1 MENKNTLNQNLDT
14 DLFDK
19 TMRDMTIAIVST
31 EDEHEKEL
39 LKHLQ
44 RCLVKLKARTE
55 ENIKTYTSLEG
66 TDDKRLMSYPGFE
79 ADTFAFTSELL
90 AGHLDSHILH
100 AKIFERDD
108 MHDKNLKKDLVRW
121 KTVCEYLCTFN
132 RYILRTDD
140 INYLLTKTADSKHVT
155 ALSDARV
162 LASNAVALAKHGDFK
177 GADDNMLMVCVHL
190 EEVSEDTGFDFITRM
205 ENDVWEEL
213 ID

>member
-1 MENKNTLNQNLDT
+1 MENKNRLNQNLDT
-14 DLFDK
+14 NLFDK

-66 TDDKRLMSYPGFE
+66 TDDERLMSYPGFE
-79 ADTFAFTSELL
+79 ADTFAFTLELL
-90 AGHLDSHILH
+90 IGHLDSHILH
-100 AKIFERDD
+100 AKIFGKDAAY
-108 MHDKNLKKDLVRW
+108 DKELKTDLTKW
-121 KTVCEYLCTFN
+121 KIVCEYLCTFN
-132 RYILRTDD
+132 KYILRTDD

-162 LASNAVALAKHGDFK
+162 LASNAVSLAKHGDLK
-177 GADDNMLMVCVHL
+177 GADDSMLMVCVHL